1 MPFGLD
7 GHLAATRR
15 CVEAVVRD
23 GQPANA
29 VVISRGFPASVGALW
44 DAVTNRERIGLW
56 FLSVSGEL
64 EVGGRYQLERNAGGV
79 ITACEAL
86 SHFSLT
92 WEFGEH
98 VSWVDV
104 TVAVDGDDSARLT
117 LTHSSR
123 PSDHWDRFGPGA
135 MGVGWEMGLVGLAIH
150 LSDPNATLPEDATFT
165 GTEEGR
171 NFVRGSSAAWGETAI
186 AAGAEPGAAR
196 AAARRNAAFYTG
208 EPEC

>member
-1 MPFGLD
+1 MSFGLD

-15 CVEAVVRD
+15 CVESTARD

-29 VVISRGFPASVGALW
+29 VAISRSLPAAAGALW
-44 DAVTNRERIGLW
+44 DAVTNNERIGRW
-56 FLSVSGEL
+56 FLPVSGEL
-64 EVGGRYQLERNAGGV
+64 EVGGRYQLERNASGT
-79 ITACEAL
+79 IIACEAL

-92 WEFGEH
+92 WEIGEN

-104 TVAVDGDDSARLT
+104 AVAADGDDSALLT
-117 LTHSSR
+117 LTHSSH

-150 LSDPNATLPEDATFT
+150 LSDPKAALPEDATFT
-165 GTEEGR
+165 DTEEGR
-171 NFVRGSSAAWGETAI
+171 NFVRGSSAAWGEAAI

-196 AAARRNAAFYTG
+196 AAARRTAAFYTG
-208 EPEC
+208 EPGG